1 MKIAASE
8 IVPTC
13 PNLIVTGAGVG
24 VARLAALAVCEVGL
38 TVGAAAPHAA
48 AARMRT
54 GPTTSFFIPASPPG
68 DARASYVRLLHDL
81 ARAAEQRTDPHD
93 ARRQPHPTAGAPRRD
108 ARAGPR
114 SAAVSTAVRDVVQRQ
129 RDAGI
134 DIVDDGEYSKTGFT
148 AYVTDRLEGFEFRP
162 PPPGQSAMLNRG
174 RDRRAFPDFYR
185 EYDATEGQTEGGM
198 TAVCVGPIAYRGR
211 EVLERDFA
219 NLRAAMREAG
229 ADEAFIP
236 AAAPGTIELQRTNA
250 YYPSEETYLFA
261 IADAMRTEYQAI
273 VEAGFIL
280 QLDDPRVVVQWD
292 LQDPAPTVAE
302 YRAFAELRIAAL
314 NRAIAGLPEDRM
326 RYHLCWG
333 SWHGPH
339 TTDIP
344 LRDIVEVMLAVKCR
358 AYSFEAG
365 NVRHEHEWKV
375 WQDVKLPDGKLIL
388 PGVVSHAT
396 NVVEHPELVA
406 ERITRFATLV
416 GRERVIASTDCGLG
430 GRVHPQIAWAKLE
443 TLAQGAALATR

>member
-1 MKIAASE
+1 MIWHVRRSSE
-8 IVPTC
+8 RILTTHVGS
-13 PNLIVTGAGVG
+13 LIRPPELLDAMR
-24 VARLAALAVCEVGL
+24 ARDRD
-38 TVGAAAPHAA
+38 P
-48 AARMRT
+48 ARWN
-54 GPTTSFFIPASPPG
+54 
-68 DARASYVRLLHDL
+68 
-81 ARAAEQRTDPHD
+81 
-93 ARRQPHPTAGAPRRD
+93 
-108 ARAGPR
+108 
-114 SAAVSTAVRDVVQRQ
+114 AAVSTAVRDVVQRQ

-174 RDRRAFPDFYR
+174 RDRRAFADFYR

-273 VEAGFIL
+273 IEAGFIL

-344 LRDIVEVMLAVKCR
+344 LADIVDLVLRVGVGG
-358 AYSFEAG
+358 YSIESA
-365 NVRHEHEWKV
+365 NARHAHEWTVWERARLPAGKV
-375 WQDVKLPDGKLIL
+375 LI
-388 PGVVSHAT
+388 PGVISHNT
-396 NVVEHPELVA
+396 NAVEHPDLIA
-406 ERITRFATLV
+406 QRIVTFARLV
-416 GRERVIASTDCGLG
+416 GRENVIAGADCGF
-430 GRVHPQIAWAKLE
+430 
-443 TLAQGAALATR
+443 AQGAAYRRVHPSIMWAKLRALADGARLASARLWR

>member
-1 MKIAASE
+1 MICHVRRSSE
-8 IVPTC
+8 RILTTHVGS
-13 PNLIVTGAGVG
+13 LIRPPELLDAMR
-24 VARLAALAVCEVGL
+24 ARDRD
-38 TVGAAAPHAA
+38 P
-48 AARMRT
+48 ARWN
-54 GPTTSFFIPASPPG
+54 
-68 DARASYVRLLHDL
+68 
-81 ARAAEQRTDPHD
+81 
-93 ARRQPHPTAGAPRRD
+93 
-108 ARAGPR
+108 
-114 SAAVSTAVRDVVQRQ
+114 AAVSTAVRDVVQRQ

-273 VEAGFIL
+273 IEAGFIL

-344 LRDIVEVMLAVKCR
+344 LADIVDLVLRVGVGG
-358 AYSFEAG
+358 YSIESA
-365 NVRHEHEWKV
+365 NARHAHEWTVWERARLPAGKV
-375 WQDVKLPDGKLIL
+375 LI
-388 PGVVSHAT
+388 PGVISHNT
-396 NVVEHPELVA
+396 NAVEHPDLIA
-406 ERITRFATLV
+406 QRIVTFARLV
-416 GRERVIASTDCGLG
+416 GRENVIAGADCGF
-430 GRVHPQIAWAKLE
+430 
-443 TLAQGAALATR
+443 AQGAAYRRVHPSIMWAKLRALADGARLASARLWR

>member
-1 MKIAASE
+1 MIWHVRRSSE
-8 IVPTC
+8 RILTTHVGS
-13 PNLIVTGAGVG
+13 LIRPPELLDAMR
-24 VARLAALAVCEVGL
+24 ARDRD
-38 TVGAAAPHAA
+38 P
-48 AARMRT
+48 ARWN
-54 GPTTSFFIPASPPG
+54 
-68 DARASYVRLLHDL
+68 
-81 ARAAEQRTDPHD
+81 
-93 ARRQPHPTAGAPRRD
+93 
-108 ARAGPR
+108 
-114 SAAVSTAVRDVVQRQ
+114 AAVSTAVRDVVQRQ

-273 VEAGFIL
+273 IEAGFIL

-344 LRDIVEVMLAVKCR
+344 LADIVDLVLRVGVGG
-358 AYSFEAG
+358 YSIESA
-365 NVRHEHEWKV
+365 NARHAHEWTVWERARLPAGKV
-375 WQDVKLPDGKLIL
+375 LI
-388 PGVVSHAT
+388 PGVISHNT
-396 NVVEHPELVA
+396 NAVEHPDLIA
-406 ERITRFATLV
+406 QRIVTFARLV
-416 GRERVIASTDCGLG
+416 GRENVIAGADCGF
-430 GRVHPQIAWAKLE
+430 
-443 TLAQGAALATR
+443 AQGAAYRRVHPSIMWAKLRALADGARLASARLWR

>member
-1 MKIAASE
+1 MIWHVRRSSE
-8 IVPTC
+8 RILTTHVGS
-13 PNLIVTGAGVG
+13 LIRPPELLDAMR
-24 VARLAALAVCEVGL
+24 ARDRD
-38 TVGAAAPHAA
+38 P
-48 AARMRT
+48 ARWNAT
-54 GPTTSFFIPASPPG
+54 
-68 DARASYVRLLHDL
+68 
-81 ARAAEQRTDPHD
+81 
-93 ARRQPHPTAGAPRRD
+93 
-108 ARAGPR
+108 
-114 SAAVSTAVRDVVQRQ
+114 VSTAVRDVVQRQ

-174 RDRRAFPDFYR
+174 RDRRAFADFYR

-344 LRDIVEVMLAVKCR
+344 LADIVDLVLRVGVGG
-358 AYSFEAG
+358 YSIESA
-365 NVRHEHEWKV
+365 NARHAHEWTVWERARLPAGKV
-375 WQDVKLPDGKLIL
+375 LI
-388 PGVVSHAT
+388 PGVISHNT
-396 NVVEHPELVA
+396 NAVEHPDLIA
-406 ERITRFATLV
+406 QRIVTFARLV
-416 GRERVIASTDCGLG
+416 GRENVIAGADCGF
-430 GRVHPQIAWAKLE
+430 
-443 TLAQGAALATR
+443 AQGAAYRRVHPSIMWAKLRALADGARLASARLWR